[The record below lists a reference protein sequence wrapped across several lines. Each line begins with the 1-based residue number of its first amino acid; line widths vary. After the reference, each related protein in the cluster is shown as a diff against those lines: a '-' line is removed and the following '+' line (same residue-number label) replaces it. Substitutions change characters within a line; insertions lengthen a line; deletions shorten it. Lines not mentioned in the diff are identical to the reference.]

1 MGTTADKLQ
10 KILDSKAAIKEAIEA
25 KGVSDVGDVLAD
37 YPSKIASIQSG
48 DTDEYVL
55 EAKMLV
61 LPVNST
67 TITTKTGGTAAVAT
81 NDHIKI
87 VDENF
92 NRFTVKEWND
102 RSVANGFD
110 NNLVSKPI
118 GFSMECNDV
127 RVDVRFPYVGT
138 IYNCIGATKA
148 NNLMH
153 HSLFEYDQQTVA
165 RSGEDYTPLQDV
177 NLGTN
182 TLGSHNAADWE
193 ITDNGDNLTLYCG
206 NTKQSWTMAKNC
218 GDTSFMV
225 ALNYK
230 DRNDAMIAQNEWM
243 RHRFAI
249 CSGIQTTEADGTIKS
264 VEILN
269 ASGVQAVVGED
280 MYFYIDGQN
289 TTLKAKYNLNNRH
302 TVSSAYLTDEIAE
315 YIYSKQVENGINMND
330 TGVNSVDKPILVQGA
345 KGAEAIAVNGYW
357 YIITPYVSRPNGTQT
372 NFDYNINDSPAIYYC
387 KSLGD
392 DVYLC
397 GDKELLP
404 IWANKN
410 IINGLINYLRAYEE
424 RTEGIPSYNS
434 SLAWS
439 CVRSSGNNAWYVS
452 LTSGNCING
461 YTSNRYSVWAVSEFD
476 KIVDD

>member
-1 MGTTADKLQ
+1 MAVSDKLQ
-10 KILDSKAAIKEAIEA
+10 SILDSKAAIKSAIEA
-25 KGVSDVGDVLAD
+25 KGVSDVGDVLSTYAD
-37 YPSKIASIQSG
+37 KIASIQSG
-48 DTDEYVL
+48 TNDYEL
-55 EAKMLV
+55 ESKMLV

-67 TITTKTGGTAAVAT
+67 IITTSTGGTAAVAT

-92 NRFTVKEWND
+92 NRFTVKEWNE
-102 RSVANGFD
+102 RSVLNGFD
-110 NNLVSKPI
+110 NSLVSKPI
-118 GFSMECNDV
+118 GFSLECNDV
-127 RVDVRFPYVGT
+127 KVNVRWSYFGT
-138 IYNCIGATKA
+138 IYNCLGTASA
-148 NNLMH
+148 NNSMH
-153 HSLFEYDQQTVA
+153 HSIYEYDQRTGA
-165 RSGEDYTPLQDV
+165 ESGEDYVPSQDV

-182 TLGSHNAADWE
+182 TLGSYNAADWS

-218 GDTSFMV
+218 GNANFM
-225 ALNYK
+225 AAFNYK
-230 DRNDAMIAQNEWM
+230 DRNDAMIAQNEWL

-249 CSGIQTTEADGTIKS
+249 CSGIQTTKADGTIKS

-269 ASGVQAVVGED
+269 ARGTQAAVGED

-302 TVSSAYLTDEIAE
+302 SVKSAYLTDEIAE

-330 TGVNSVDKPILVQGA
+330 TGVNSADKPILIQGA

-357 YIITPYVSRPNGTQT
+357 YIITPYVSKPNGRQT
-372 NFDYNINDSPAIYYC
+372 SFDYNIIDSPAIYYC

-397 GDKELLP
+397 GDKELFP

-410 IINGLINYLRAYEE
+410 IINNLINYLRIYEE
-424 RTEGIPSYNS
+424 RTEEVPSYNAGP
-434 SLAWS
+434 AWS
-439 CVRSSGNNAWYVS
+439 CARYSGSSAWCVGLASGYCSSVS
-452 LTSGNCING
+452 TA
-461 YTSNRYSVWAVSEFD
+461 YRFSVWAVSAF
-476 KIVDD
+476 

>member
-1 MGTTADKLQ
+1 MAVADKLQ
-10 KILDSKAAIKEAIEA
+10 SILESKAAIKAAIEA
-25 KGVSDVGDVLAD
+25 KGVADVGDVLAD

-48 DTDEYVL
+48 STDEYAL
-55 EAKMLV
+55 ESKMLV

-67 TITTKTGGTAAVAT
+67 TIKTKDSKTAAIAT

-102 RSVANGFD
+102 RSVVNGFD
-110 NNLVSKPI
+110 NSLVAKPI

-127 RVDVRFPYVGT
+127 RVDVRWPYVGT
-138 IYNCIGATKA
+138 IYNCIGTTKA
-148 NNLMH
+148 DNKMQ
-153 HSLFEYDQQTVA
+153 HSLYEYNQITSA
-165 RSGEDYTPLQDV
+165 GSGEDYTVAQDV

-193 ITDNGDNLTLYCG
+193 ITDNGDSLTLYCG
-206 NTKQSWTMAKNC
+206 NTKQSWQMAKNC
-218 GDTSFMV
+218 GNTNFMV
-225 ALNYK
+225 AFNYK

-249 CSGIQTTEADGTIKS
+249 CSGIQTAEADGIIKS

-269 ASGVQAVVGED
+269 SSGTQAAVGDD

-302 TVSSAYLTDEIAE
+302 TVSSAYLTDDIAE
-315 YIYSKQVENGINMND
+315 FIYSKQVENGINMND
-330 TGVNSVDKPILVQGA
+330 TGVNSVDKPILVKGA

-372 NFDYNINDSPAIYYC
+372 NFDYNIIDSPAIYYC

-397 GDKELLP
+397 GDKELFP
-404 IWANKN
+404 IWTNKN
-410 IINGLINYLRAYEE
+410 IINGLINYLRTYEGRVE
-424 RTEGIPSYNS
+424 DVPSYNNGF
-434 SLAWS
+434 AWS
-439 CVRSSGNNAWYVS
+439 CVRLSGFSAWCVNLSSGNCNTYNAD
-452 LTSGNCING
+452 
-461 YTSNRYSVWAVSEFD
+461 NRFSVWAVSAF
-476 KIVDD
+476 

>member
-1 MGTTADKLQ
+1 MAVSDKLQ
-10 KILDSKAAIKEAIEA
+10 SILDSKAAIKAAIEA
-25 KGVSDVGDVLAD
+25 KGVENVGDVLAD
-37 YPSKIASIQSG
+37 YPDKIASIQSG
-48 DTDEYVL
+48 DTDEYAL

-92 NRFTVKEWND
+92 NRFTVKEWNE
-102 RSVANGFD
+102 RSVLNGFD
-110 NNLVSKPI
+110 NSLVSKPI
-118 GFSMECNDV
+118 GFSLECNDV
-127 RVDVRFPYVGT
+127 KVNVRWSYFGT
-138 IYNCIGATKA
+138 IYNCLGTASE
-148 NNLMH
+148 NNSMQ
-153 HSLFEYDQQTVA
+153 HSLQEYDQITRA
-165 RSGEDYTPLQDV
+165 GSGEDYVSSQDV

-193 ITDNGDNLTLYCG
+193 ITNNGDNLTLYCG

-218 GDTSFMV
+218 GNTNFMV
-225 ALNYK
+225 AFNYK

-269 ASGVQAVVGED
+269 ASGVQAGVGED
-280 MYFYIDGQN
+280 MYFYIDGKN

-302 TVSSAYLTDEIAE
+302 SVKSAYLTDEIAE

-330 TGVNSVDKPILVQGA
+330 TGVNSADKPILVQGA

-357 YIITPYVSRPNGTQT
+357 YIITPYVSKPNGIQMS
-372 NFDYNINDSPAIYYC
+372 FDYNIIDSPAIYYC

-397 GDKELLP
+397 GDKELFP

-410 IINGLINYLRAYEE
+410 IISGLINYLRTYEE
-424 RTEGIPSYNS
+424 RTEEIPSYNTGV
-434 SLAWS
+434 AWS
-439 CVRSSGNNAWYVS
+439 CARGAVSVAWSVALSNGTCYNNV
-452 LTSGNCING
+452 TGGRN
-461 YTSNRYSVWAVSEFD
+461 SVWAVSAF
-476 KIVDD
+476 

>member
-1 MGTTADKLQ
+1 MAVADKLQ
-10 KILDSKAAIKEAIEA
+10 SILESKAAIKAAIEA
-25 KGVSDVGDVLAD
+25 KGVADVGDVLAD

-48 DTDEYVL
+48 ITDEYAL
-55 EAKMLV
+55 ESKMLV

-67 TITTKTGGTAAVAT
+67 TIKTKDSKTAAIVT

-110 NNLVSKPI
+110 NSLVAKPI

-127 RVDVRFPYVGT
+127 RVDVRWPYVGN
-138 IYNCIGATKA
+138 IYNCIGTTKA
-148 NNLMH
+148 DNAMQ
-153 HSLFEYDQQTVA
+153 HSLYEYDQRTSA
-165 RSGEDYTPLQDV
+165 GSGEDYTVAQDV

-193 ITDNGDNLTLYCG
+193 ITDNGDSLTLYCG
-206 NTKQSWTMAKNC
+206 NTKQSWQMAKNC
-218 GDTSFMV
+218 GNTNFMV
-225 ALNYK
+225 AFNYK
-230 DRNDAMIAQNEWM
+230 DRNDALIAQNEWM

-269 ASGVQAVVGED
+269 ESGAQAAVGED

-302 TVSSAYLTDEIAE
+302 TVNSAYLTDEIAE
-315 YIYSKQVENGINMND
+315 FIYSKQVENGINMND
-330 TGVNSVDKPILVQGA
+330 TGVNSIDKPILVKGA

-372 NFDYNINDSPAIYYC
+372 NFDYNIIDSPAIYYC

-397 GDKELLP
+397 GDKELFP
-404 IWANKN
+404 IWTNKN
-410 IINGLINYLRAYEE
+410 IINGLINYLRTYEG
-424 RTEGIPSYNS
+424 RTEDVPSYNNS
-434 SLAWS
+434 VAWS
-439 CVRSSGNNAWYVS
+439 CVRYVGNNAWYVS
-452 LTSGNCING
+452 LTNGNCYVSSTNL
-461 YTSNRYSVWAVSEFD
+461 RYSVWAVSAF
-476 KIVDD
+476 

>member
-1 MGTTADKLQ
+1 MAIADKLRS
-10 KILDSKAAIKEAIEA
+10 ILESKAAIKAAIEA
-25 KGVSDVGDVLAD
+25 KGVTDVGDVLAD

-48 DTDEYVL
+48 STDEYAL
-55 EAKMLV
+55 ESKMLV

-67 TITTKTGGTAAVAT
+67 TITTKDSKTAAIAT

-110 NNLVSKPI
+110 NSLVAKPI
-118 GFSMECNDV
+118 GFSLECNDV
-127 RVDVRFPYVGT
+127 RVDVRWPYVGT
-138 IYNCIGATKA
+138 IWNCLGTTSAENA
-148 NNLMH
+148 MQ
-153 HSLFEYDQQTVA
+153 HSLYEYDQRTSA
-165 RSGEDYTPLQDV
+165 GSGEDYTVAQDV

-193 ITDNGDNLTLYCG
+193 ITDNGDSLTLYCG
-206 NTKQSWTMAKNC
+206 NTKQSWQMAKNC
-218 GDTSFMV
+218 ENANFMV
-225 ALNYK
+225 ASNYK
-230 DRNDAMIAQNEWM
+230 ERNDALIAQNEWM

-249 CSGIQTTEADGTIKS
+249 CSGIQTAEADGTIKS

-269 ASGVQAVVGED
+269 ESGAQATVGED

-289 TTLKAKYNLNNRH
+289 TTLKAKYNLNNMH
-302 TVSSAYLTDEIAE
+302 EIKSEYLTDEIAE
-315 YIYSKQVENGINMND
+315 YIYSKQKEKGINMND

-357 YIITPYVSRPNGTQT
+357 YIVTPYVSRPRATQT
-372 NFDYNINDSPAIYYC
+372 SLDYNIIDSPAVYYC

-397 GDKELLP
+397 GDKELFS
-404 IWANKN
+404 IWTNKN
-410 IINGLINYLRAYEE
+410 IINGLINYLRTYEG
-424 RTEGIPSYNS
+424 RTGDVPSYNS
-434 SLAWS
+434 VYAWS
-439 CVRSSGNNAWYVS
+439 CVRGSGNGAWCVS
-452 LTSGNCING
+452 LSVGYCNGTGTGNRCC
-461 YTSNRYSVWAVSEFD
+461 VWAVSAF
-476 KIVDD
+476 

>member
-1 MGTTADKLQ
+1 MSTANKLQ
-10 KILDSKAAIKEAIEA
+10 AILNSKAAIKAAIEA
-25 KGVSDVGDVLAD
+25 KGVIDVGDVLSTYAD
-37 YPSKIASIQSG
+37 KISSIQSG
-48 DTDEYVL
+48 DTDEYAL

-92 NRFTVKEWND
+92 NRLTVKEWNE

-110 NNLVSKPI
+110 KSLVDKPI

-127 RVDVRFPYVGT
+127 KVDVRWPYVGT
-138 IYNCIGATKA
+138 IYNCLGTTSNVNSMQHSIFGYNQITGAG
-148 NNLMH
+148 
-153 HSLFEYDQQTVA
+153 
-165 RSGEDYTPLQDV
+165 SGEDYVPSQDV

-182 TLGSHNAADWE
+182 TPGSYNAADWS
-193 ITDNGDNLTLYCG
+193 IADNGDNLTLYCG
-206 NTKQSWTMAKNC
+206 NTKQRWTMAKNC
-218 GDTSFMV
+218 GNANFMV
-225 ALNYK
+225 AFNYK
-230 DRNDAMIAQNEWM
+230 DRNNAMIAQNEWL

-249 CSGIQTTEADGTIKS
+249 CSGIQTTESDGTIKS

-269 ASGVQAVVGED
+269 ASGAQAAVGED

-289 TTLKAKYNLNNRH
+289 TTLKAKYNLNNMH
-302 TVSSAYLTDEIAE
+302 DINSAYLTDEIAE
-315 YIYSKQVENGINMND
+315 YIYSKQVGNGINMND
-330 TGVNSVDKPILVQGA
+330 TGVNSEDKPILVQGA

-357 YIITPYVSRPNGTQT
+357 YIITPYVSRPSGTQA
-372 NFDYNINDSPAIYYC
+372 NFDFNIIDSPAIYYC
-387 KSLGD
+387 KSFGD

-404 IWANKN
+404 MWTNKN

-424 RTEGIPSYNS
+424 RTEEVPSYNVGS
-434 SLAWS
+434 AWS
-439 CVRSSGNNAWYVS
+439 CVHNIGNGAWYVV
-452 LTSGNCING
+452 LANG
-461 YTSNRYSVWAVSEFD
+461 YCGNAIAYFRCSVWAVSAF
-476 KIVDD
+476 

>member
-1 MGTTADKLQ
+1 MAIADKLQ
-10 KILDSKAAIKEAIEA
+10 SILDSKASIKAAIEA
-25 KGVSDVGDVLAD
+25 KGVSDVGDILSD
-37 YPSKIASIQSG
+37 YPSKIASIPTG
-48 DTDEYVL
+48 DEYVL

-61 LPVNST
+61 LPVNTT
-67 TITTKTGGTAAVAT
+67 TIKTKDNKTAAIAT

-92 NRFTVKEWND
+92 DRFTVKEWND

-110 NNLVSKPI
+110 NSIVAKPI

-138 IYNCIGATKA
+138 IYNCIGTTKA
-148 NNLMH
+148 DNVMQ
-153 HSLFEYDQQTVA
+153 HSLYEYDQRTNA
-165 RSGEDYTPLQDV
+165 GSGEDYTATQDV

-182 TLGSHNAADWE
+182 TIGSHNAADWE
-193 ITDNGDNLTLYCG
+193 ITDNGDSLTLYCG
-206 NTKQSWTMAKNC
+206 NTKQSWQMMKNC
-218 GDTSFMV
+218 SNTNFMV
-225 ALNYK
+225 ASNYK

-249 CSGIQTTEADGTIKS
+249 CSGIQTAEADGIIKS

-269 ASGVQAVVGED
+269 SSGTQAAVGED

-302 TVSSAYLTDEIAE
+302 AISSAYLTDEIAE
-315 YIYSKQVENGINMND
+315 FIYSKQVENGINMND
-330 TGVNSVDKPILVQGA
+330 TGVNSVDKPILVKGA

-372 NFDYNINDSPAIYYC
+372 NFDYNIIDSPAIYYC

-397 GDKELLP
+397 GDKELFP
-404 IWANKN
+404 IWTNKN
-410 IINGLINYLRAYEE
+410 IINGLINYLRTYEG
-424 RTEGIPSYNS
+424 RTEDVPSYNS
-434 SLAWS
+434 SNAWS
-439 CVRSSGNNAWYVS
+439 CVRNNGSNAWYVS
-452 LTSGNCING
+452 LTNG
-461 YTSNRYSVWAVSEFD
+461 SCFNYNTGSRYSVWAVSAF
-476 KIVDD
+476 

>member
-1 MGTTADKLQ
+1 MSTANKLQ
-10 KILDSKAAIKEAIEA
+10 AILNSKAAIKAAIEA
-25 KGVSDVGDVLAD
+25 KGVENVGDVLAD
-37 YPSKIASIQSG
+37 YPDKIASIQSG
-48 DTDEYVL
+48 DTDEYAL

-92 NRFTVKEWND
+92 NRFTVKEWNE
-102 RSVANGFD
+102 RSVLNGFD
-110 NNLVSKPI
+110 NSLVSKPI
-118 GFSMECNDV
+118 GFSLECNDV
-127 RVDVRFPYVGT
+127 KVNVRWPYVGT
-138 IYNCIGATKA
+138 IYNCFGTTSSENA
-148 NNLMH
+148 MQ
-153 HSLFEYDQQTVA
+153 HSIYDYDQRTGA
-165 RSGEDYTPLQDV
+165 ESGEDYVPSQDV

-182 TLGSHNAADWE
+182 TLGSYNAADWS

-218 GDTSFMV
+218 GNTNFMV
-225 ALNYK
+225 AFNYK

-269 ASGVQAVVGED
+269 ASGVQAGVGED

-302 TVSSAYLTDEIAE
+302 SVKSAYLTDEIAE
-315 YIYSKQVENGINMND
+315 YIYSKQVKNGINMND
-330 TGVNSVDKPILVQGA
+330 TGVNSADKPILVQGA

-357 YIITPYVSRPNGTQT
+357 YIITPYVSKPNGTKT
-372 NFDYNINDSPAIYYC
+372 SFDYNIIDSPAIYYC

-397 GDKELLP
+397 GDKGLLP
-404 IWANKN
+404 MYTNKN
-410 IINGLINYLRAYEE
+410 IINNLINYLRIYEE
-424 RTEGIPSYNS
+424 RTEEVPSYNAGS
-434 SLAWS
+434 AWS
-439 CVRSSGNNAWYVS
+439 CVRSSGNGAWYVN
-452 LTSGNCING
+452 LAGGHCNGNFTYG
-461 YTSNRYSVWAVSEFD
+461 RYSVWAVSAF
-476 KIVDD
+476 